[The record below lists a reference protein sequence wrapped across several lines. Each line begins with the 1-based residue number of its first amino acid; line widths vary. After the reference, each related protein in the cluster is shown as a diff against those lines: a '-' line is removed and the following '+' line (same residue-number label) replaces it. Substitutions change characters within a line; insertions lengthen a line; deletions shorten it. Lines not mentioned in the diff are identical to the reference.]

1 MLRRYLM
8 QYEAVIGRRLS
19 AKSLRSYAVAPQAQE
34 QINDTPYSAD
44 ALENARPYSELSGPS
59 AYEVIRGFLPGGEFY
74 KKPFIEGMME
84 FSLRYGELFRFPAM
98 LGKPEMLMDLNPA
111 DYPIIFRNE
120 GIWPK
125 RRGLETFTYHRDVHR
140 ADYFQGTRGLITS
153 DDEDWANFRTAV
165 NPVLMQ
171 PKNARLY
178 LNTILEINDE
188 FLERIR
194 HIRDPHT
201 LEMPDDFHDDL
212 NRLTLEGVVGI
223 ALNTRLGMIH
233 KNRDSP
239 ECKLL
244 LKSIRN
250 FFDYSEALEIKPSI
264 WKIIKTPTFHKLM
277 KSLDTLTEICNK
289 YIDEALK
296 QIEQDKDGK
305 LTTEVGKE
313 KSVLEKL
320 LRIDPKIAVVMAL
333 DMMMAG
339 VDTTS
344 STLAGILLCIA
355 KNPDKQQK
363 LFDELQRIL
372 PHKDSKLTIENMQN
386 LPYLR
391 ACIKEGMRYYPII
404 TGTMRRLPNDV
415 VLSGYRIP
423 AGVDISISSN
433 LILRNEKFVVEPNK
447 YIPERWVRNDPEG
460 RKYHIE
466 NPFLF
471 LPFGFGPRS
480 CVGKRIVDLELEVTL
495 ARLVRNFV
503 IEFNYSTEKAFIPKI
518 VFIPGI
524 PLNFKF
530 EERRE

>member
-1 MLRRYLM
+1 MLSRYLLWCSSLRQTSFRRYAT
-8 QYEAVIGRRLS
+8 AVR
-19 AKSLRSYAVAPQAQE
+19 E
-34 QINDTPYSAD
+34 QQCKEIVNEN
-44 ALENARPYSELSGPS
+44 LENARPFKELPGPS
-59 AYEVIRGFLPGGEFY
+59 KYEIIRGSMLGGEY
-74 KKPFIEGMME
+74 HNKTYVETLNLLSQK
-84 FSLRYGELFRFPAM
+84 YGLLFRFPA
-98 LGKPEMLMDLNPA
+98 LFGKPEMVMALNPA
-111 DYPIIFRNE
+111 DYTTIFRNE
-120 GIWPK
+120 GAWPV
-125 RRGLETFTYHRDVHR
+125 RRMLEPFIYYRQVYR
-140 ADYFQGTRGLITS
+140 KEIFQGIGGVIATNG
-153 DDEDWANFRTAV
+153 EDWAKLRTAV

-171 PKNARLY
+171 PKNAILY
-178 LNTILEINDE
+178 LNTVLEINDE

-391 ACIKEGMRYYPII
+391 ACIKEGMRYYPVI

-423 AGVDISISSN
+423 AGVDLCISSN